1 MLAGNESCRPTFTFK
16 GIENQLITSPLMPL
30 VDGNTIPQLGLGVY
44 KVENELAAPLVAHA
58 LENGYRLIDTAS
70 MYENEV
76 GVGQGIR
83 DSGLAREE
91 VIVATK
97 FWMDGLGFEA
107 TLKEF
112 DKSLKALKLDYLDL
126 YLIHWPAPKRGLL
139 YVDSWKAMEKL
150 KNEGV
155 IRSIGV
161 CNFHTHHIDEILKVA
176 EHVPVLNQIEL
187 HPWLTQ
193 EKVLEYDSSHKIVTQ
208 AWSPLARGNI
218 LEEPMLEAL
227 AKKHG
232 KSVAQVV
239 LRWHIQRGVA
249 VIPKSNSKERII
261 ENMNVFDFEL
271 SEEQMAS
278 ITALNTN
285 SRTGVDPE
293 DRN

>member
-1 MLAGNESCRPTFTFK
+1 LVASQHFFTQQK
-16 GIENQLITSPLMPL
+16 KKRVSLVTSPVMPL
-30 VDGNTIPQLGLGVY
+30 LDGTSIPQLGLGVY
-44 KVENELAAPLVAHA
+44 KVDNEIAAPLVSHA
-58 LENGYRLIDTAS
+58 LNNGYRLIDTAS

-83 DSGLAREE
+83 DSGVPREE
-91 VIVATK
+91 VLVATK
-97 FWMDGLGFEA
+97 FWMDDLGFEN
-107 TLKEF
+107 TLKAF
-112 DKSLKALKLDYLDL
+112 DKSLKLLGLEYLDL

-150 KNEGV
+150 KNEGL

-176 EHVPVLNQIEL
+176 EHKPVLNQVEL

-193 EKVLEYDSSHKIVTQ
+193 DKVLDYDNSHKIVTQ
-208 AWSPLARGNI
+208 AWSPLARGKI
-218 LEEPMLEAL
+218 LEEEMLATVGSKYE
-227 AKKHG
+227 

-249 VIPKSNSKERII
+249 VIPKSNSKDRIV

-271 SEEQMAS
+271 SDEEMAAIS
-278 ITALNTN
+278 ALN
-285 SRTGVDPE
+285 SGFRTGVDPE

>member
-1 MLAGNESCRPTFTFK
+1 M
-16 GIENQLITSPLMPL
+16 ITSPLIPL
-30 VDGNTIPQLGLGVY
+30 LDGNTLPQLGLGVY
-44 KVENELAAPLVAHA
+44 KVDNDLAAPLVSHA
-58 LENGYRLIDTAS
+58 LNNGYRLIDTAS

-83 DSGLAREE
+83 DSGVPREE
-91 VIVATK
+91 VLVATK
-97 FWMDGLGFEA
+97 FWMDDLGFEN
-107 TLKEF
+107 TLKAF
-112 DKSLKALKLDYLDL
+112 DKSLKLLGLEYLDL

-150 KNEGV
+150 KNDGLV
-155 IRSIGV
+155 RSIGV

-176 EHVPVLNQIEL
+176 EHKPVLNQVEL

-193 EKVLEYDSSHKIVTQ
+193 DKVLDYDNSHKIVTQ
-208 AWSPLARGNI
+208 AWSPLARGKI
-218 LEEPMLEAL
+218 LEEEMLATVGS
-227 AKKHG
+227 KYG

-249 VIPKSNSKERII
+249 VIPKSNSKDRIV

-271 SEEQMAS
+271 SDEEMAAIS
-278 ITALNTN
+278 ALN
-285 SRTGVDPE
+285 SGFRTGVDPE

>member
-1 MLAGNESCRPTFTFK
+1 VLAGNESCRPTFTFK

-193 EKVLEYDSSHKIVTQ
+193 EKVLDYDTSHQIVTQ